1 MHEYNCFI
9 HELQLAHIYY
19 VWYYK
24 SCVIWTNWKS
34 LMNYSQ
40 SYQVAN
46 YCYLNRRNSI
56 HIIAEY
62 RVTLKSTRMSW
73 THELVMKTSL
83 KFWGFCLFLVLDEP
97 KMKRMMMVHP
107 QGLVRFQV
115 YHDKEKQLVTSEAR
129 RRNRVKNK
137 NKKNPPLDLWA
148 NWVVNSIL
156 VDD

>member
-1 MHEYNCFI
+1 M
-9 HELQLAHIYY
+9 
-19 VWYYK
+19 
-24 SCVIWTNWKS
+24 
-34 LMNYSQ
+34 
-40 SYQVAN
+40 
-46 YCYLNRRNSI
+46 
-56 HIIAEY
+56 
-62 RVTLKSTRMSW
+62 
-73 THELVMKTSL
+73 
-83 KFWGFCLFLVLDEP
+83 FLVLDEP